1 MIGKLESVIFFNLL
15 SYWLLNHV
23 GYLAWCNSY
32 TRLSF
37 EQHPLRKL
45 DNLFVIFFSCFKI
58 LMSAIQ
64 YQISVA
70 TEDALTRWVLIDVS
84 VTRVTRLI
92 MVEPVVLVC
101 YILVYK

>member
-1 MIGKLESVIFFNLL
+1 MIVKCNFFQFAVFG
-15 SYWLLNHV
+15 LLNYV
-23 GYLAWCNSY
+23 GYLAWCNTY

-37 EQHPLRKL
+37 EQHPLQKL
-45 DNLFVIFFSCFKI
+45 DNLCAIFFSCFKI

-64 YQISVA
+64 YQIFVA
-70 TEDALTRWVLIDVS
+70 TEDALTHWVLIDVS